1 MYQVYPRSF
10 QDGNADGVGDLR
22 GIRQRLP
29 YLGELGIDAAWI
41 SPIYPSP
48 MADFGYDISDYTG
61 VDPIFGS
68 LEEFDALLA
77 AAHAQGLRILLDLVP
92 NHTSDQHP
100 WFRESRA
107 SRQSAR
113 RDWYIWR
120 DPAPD
125 GGPPN
130 NWLSNFGGSA
140 WERDEATRQYY
151 YHAFLAAQPDLNW
164 RNPAVREAMHEVM
177 RFWLRRG
184 VDGFR
189 VDVIWH
195 LLKDDQFR
203 DNPPN
208 PAYQPGEPPHHVVL
222 PVHTADLPEVHEA
235 IAGMRRTLDEFPDR
249 VLIGE
254 IYLPIER
261 LMAYYGRD
269 LGGTH
274 MPFNFALLSTPWR
287 AREIA
292 KLIDDYE
299 AALPPG
305 GWPNWVLGNH
315 DRPRIAGRVGPA
327 QARIAAMLLLTLRGT
342 PTVYYGDEIGMT
354 EVPIP
359 PDRVRD
365 PFERNVPGIGCG
377 RDGARTPMQWDA
389 TAHAGFST
397 AEPWLPVADGF
408 GTDNV
413 EHERLDPASMLHLYR
428 RLIAARRHSVALQRG
443 DYRPIVASGDLLVYV
458 RQHANERML
467 VGLNL
472 GRDAAVVKFPDRQ
485 VRGEII
491 VSSAADRDG
500 QKVEGELS
508 LRGDEGVVVS
518 LTPGVVVPRSLGEI
532 DA

>member
-1 MYQVYPRSF
+1 MASLAPLAWWQTAVMYQVYPRSF

-29 YLGELGIDAAWI
+29 YLGELGIGAAWI
-41 SPIYPSP
+41 SPIFPSP
-48 MADFGYDISDYTG
+48 MADFGYDIADYTD

-92 NHTSDQHP
+92 NHTSVQHP

-120 DPAPD
+120 DPAPG

-130 NWLSNFGGSA
+130 NWLSAFGGSA
-140 WERDEATRQYY
+140 WERDDTTGQYY

-164 RNPAVREAMHEVM
+164 RNPAVRNAIHEVM

-208 PAYQPGEPPHHVVL
+208 PVYQPGEPPSHALL
-222 PVHTADLPEVHEA
+222 PVYTADLPEVHQA
-235 IAGMRRTLDEFPDR
+235 IAGMRRVVDEFPDR

-261 LMAYYGRD
+261 LAAYYGRD
-269 LGGTH
+269 LEGAH
-274 MPFNFALLSTPWR
+274 LPFNFQLIGADWH
-287 AREIA
+287 AG
-292 KLIDDYE
+292 KLRQMIKEYE
-299 AALPPG
+299 AALPFG

-315 DRPRIAGRVGPA
+315 DRSRIATVHVGSDSYTTRCA
-327 QARIAAMLLLTLRGT
+327 IRMCVGDR
-342 PTVYYGDEIGMT
+342 TVACWMSD
-354 EVPIP
+354 
-359 PDRVRD
+359 
-365 PFERNVPGIGCG
+365 
-377 RDGARTPMQWDA
+377 
-389 TAHAGFST
+389 
-397 AEPWLPVADGF
+397 PVAAPFSARPSEAACFDSYSNDAMRF
-408 GTDNV
+408 DSY
-413 EHERLDPASMLHLYR
+413 PA
-428 RLIAARRHSVALQRG
+428 AW
-443 DYRPIVASGDLLVYV
+443 
-458 RQHANERML
+458 
-467 VGLNL
+467 
-472 GRDAAVVKFPDRQ
+472 
-485 VRGEII
+485 
-491 VSSAADRDG
+491 
-500 QKVEGELS
+500 
-508 LRGDEGVVVS
+508 
-518 LTPGVVVPRSLGEI
+518 
-532 DA
+532 